1 MIFFCFVVVVL
12 FISYSTSSVVL
23 AASQQSQKRRTNV
36 ILFHFHFHI
45 SSSYSYSG
53 AVSSM
58 QQKLVVFVSLIL
70 DLLAFTLILPLFP
83 KIFDLYASNEH
94 VTSTFMHI
102 HACLLTLNTLIWI
115 CNWLN
120 EIETKQKRTTLIS
133 WCSTGWTIFGA
144 WSACRTRRRVCAAAR
159 STRCCSAARSA
170 RSSRCSSSSRPRCS
184 APSRT
189 STDANGSFSSHWL
202 ASLLD
207 LRYPTLTAYTYTIN
221 ERTNE
226 QVGTLISHI
235 IWSMSSV
242 FVVFLISRI
251 LGGIF
256 KANVSICIAIMTD
269 ISANKDRSSTMAL
282 VGIAFSIGFLVGPCI
297 GAVFSSMLSAS
308 SAVYIYPSYMAI
320 GLTAINILF
329 VAKFYEETL
338 PVEKR
343 VTTNTTT
350 TFITINLQDKLTT
363 TTTTTK

>member
-1 MIFFCFVVVVL
+1 
-12 FISYSTSSVVL
+12 
-23 AASQQSQKRRTNV
+23 
-36 ILFHFHFHI
+36 
-45 SSSYSYSG
+45 
-53 AVSSM
+53 
-58 QQKLVVFVSLIL
+58 
-70 DLLAFTLILPLFP
+70 
-83 KIFDLYASNEH
+83 
-94 VTSTFMHI
+94 
-102 HACLLTLNTLIWI
+102 
-115 CNWLN
+115 
-120 EIETKQKRTTLIS
+120 
-133 WCSTGWTIFGA
+133 
-144 WSACRTRRRVCAAAR
+144 
-159 STRCCSAARSA
+159 
-170 RSSRCSSSSRPRCS
+170 
-184 APSRT
+184 
-189 STDANGSFSSHWL
+189 
-202 ASLLD
+202 
-207 LRYPTLTAYTYTIN
+207 
-221 ERTNE
+221 
-226 QVGTLISHI
+226 
-235 IWSMSSV
+235 MSSV